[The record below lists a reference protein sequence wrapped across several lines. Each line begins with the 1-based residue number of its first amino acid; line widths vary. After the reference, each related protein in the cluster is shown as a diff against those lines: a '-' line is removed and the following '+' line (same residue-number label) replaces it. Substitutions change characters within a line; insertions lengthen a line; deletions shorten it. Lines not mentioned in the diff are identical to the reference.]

1 MMQRAGAR
9 LSTQTYDLAVIGG
22 GIYGAWVAWDAALR
36 GLKVVL
42 VEQNDFASATSANS
56 QKIIHGGLRYL
67 QHADIGRMRESI
79 RERSALLR
87 VAPHL
92 VHPLP
97 CLIPTSENLVH
108 SRLAMRVALKL
119 NDLISFDRNRGLE
132 IGQSIPNGRML
143 SKEEVLQRCPGLNA
157 KRLTGGA
164 LFYDAQVHNSERL
177 ILSILHAAAE
187 AGADLANYTRV
198 TELIQEEGAIR
209 GVTVIDDLNGEK
221 RQIRARMIVNCSGP
235 WIHKLLGL
243 HSQLQP
249 IAPTRLFKATILV
262 TRPIVEAVAVGLSA
276 EDGYTDDDA
285 LIDKGYRFFF
295 VTPWR
300 DTSLVGTFYDAF
312 NGDPASVSLTEED
325 IRQALAVINAAYPL
339 AKLNRADVRF
349 GYVGLLP
356 RGDDGET
363 AANIQYVKHY
373 KIYDHAQID
382 GIDGLISIVGVKYTT
397 ARGVAEKA
405 VDLALRKL
413 GRQPIR
419 CRTASTPVFGGDI
432 DHLDEFCARA
442 VEADPHGLSEE
453 TIRHLVATYGE
464 TYGEIL
470 RLLDENLLWRE
481 SVSANS
487 PTIKAEIVYG
497 VRAEMAQT
505 LTDVI
510 LRRTALGASGY
521 PGADCLHS
529 CAAVMAAILGW
540 DEKRIAHEIQETQSI
555 YRLYEPS
562 LRSAE
567 VSTSQADRRE
577 AAEIVT

>member
-1 MMQRAGAR
+1 MQRADAQ

-42 VEQNDFASATSANS
+42 VEQKDFASATSANS

-67 QHADIGRMRESI
+67 QHADIMRMRESI
-79 RERSALLR
+79 CERSALLR

-97 CLIPTSENLVH
+97 CLIPTSGYLIH
-108 SRLAMRVALKL
+108 SRLAMTIALKL
-119 NDLISFDRNRGLE
+119 NDLISFDRNRGLG
-132 IGQSIPNGRML
+132 IGKSIPNGRIL
-143 SKEEVLQRCPGLNA
+143 SKKQVLQHCPGLDP
-157 KRLTGGA
+157 KLLTGGA

-187 AGADLANYTRV
+187 AGADLANYMRV
-198 TELIQEEGAIR
+198 TGFIQEEGAIR
-209 GVTVIDDLNGEK
+209 GVTVIDEFSGESRK
-221 RQIRARMIVNCSGP
+221 IRAQMIVNCSGP
-235 WIHKLLGL
+235 WIHKLLGM

-249 IAPTRLFKATILV
+249 ITPERLFKASILV
-262 TRPIVEAVAVGLSA
+262 TRPIIKTVAVGLSA

-285 LIDKGYRFFF
+285 LIAKGYRFFF

-312 NGDPASVSLTEED
+312 DGDPASVALSEED

-339 AKLNRADVRF
+339 ANLTRTDVRF
-349 GYVGLLP
+349 GYTGLLP

-373 KIYDHAQID
+373 QIYDHARID
-382 GIDGLISIVGVKYTT
+382 GIDGLISILGVKYTT
-397 ARGVAEKA
+397 ARDVAEKA

-419 CRTASTPVFGGDI
+419 CRTAITPVFGGDI
-432 DHLDEFCARA
+432 DHLTEFCTRA
-442 VEADPHGLSEE
+442 VEADPHELGEE
-453 TIRHLVATYGE
+453 TICHLVATYGG
-464 TYGEIL
+464 TYSEIL
-470 RLLDENLLWRE
+470 HLLDENPLWRE
-481 SVSANS
+481 PVSAKS
-487 PTIKAEIVYG
+487 PTIKAEVVYAA
-497 VRAEMAQT
+497 RAEMAQT
-505 LTDVI
+505 LIDLI
-510 LRRTALGASGY
+510 LRRTDLGAAGY
-521 PGADCLHS
+521 PGADCLHQ
-529 CAAVMAAILGW
+529 CAAVMAEILGW
-540 DEKRIAHEIQETQSI
+540 DEQRTAQEIQETQSI

-562 LRSAE
+562 FRSAE
-567 VSTSQADRRE
+567 LAPKQGDLRE
-577 AAEIVT
+577 RAEIVT